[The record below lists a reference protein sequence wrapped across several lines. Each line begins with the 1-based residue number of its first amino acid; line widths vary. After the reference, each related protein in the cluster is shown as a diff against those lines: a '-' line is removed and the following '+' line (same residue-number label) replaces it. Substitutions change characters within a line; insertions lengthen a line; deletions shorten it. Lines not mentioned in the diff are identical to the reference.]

1 MKTENKIAIGISSV
15 LVAIGILLFLWVL
28 PLIFTWLAFGTSYEN
43 RTNEISYLKKAINCS
58 IFKWQ
63 KLYTLENILPSLLLA
78 EKYDEAIMYFERM
91 EKDNIETSTSKFLVI
106 DAYIKLKKYDK
117 ALQLAKEIDNQYKL
131 ARIYIDTNDLDNA
144 KKAVEKLF
152 STKKKVPNAY
162 LYVAE
167 IQLKEGY
174 PKSAL
179 QSIDKLLTIN
189 PKHVD
194 ALEVK
199 AKIYENLGQKTNAEV
214 HYLKAKQIR
223 DERKQKLGL

>member
-1 MKTENKIAIGISSV
+1 MLISNDKKCVEKINTTLKNGGIIAFVTDTVWGIGC
-15 LVAIGILLFLWVL
+15 L
-28 PLIFTWLAFGTSYEN
+28 PN
-43 RTNEISYLKKAINCS
+43 N
-58 IFKWQ
+58 
-63 KLYTLENILPSLLLA
+63 
-78 EKYDEAIMYFERM
+78 
-91 EKDNIETSTSKFLVI
+91 
-106 DAYIKLKKYDK
+106 
-117 ALQLAKEIDNQYKL
+117 
-131 ARIYIDTNDLDNA
+131 
-144 KKAVEKLF
+144 KKAVEKIF

-199 AKIYENLGQKTNAEV
+199 EK
-214 HYLKAKQIR
+214 
-223 DERKQKLGL
+223 